1 MSNRRRP
8 ERRDAHGAPVR
19 TRREIQV
26 AVATVLGVVAV
37 TVLLVVL
44 FRNTPA
50 STAPVVVPSS
60 TTLPANGSTS
70 STVPALAPSA
80 SSSSSSPSTS
90 SSPSSSSTSN
100 ASTPSTTKP

>member
-8 ERRDAHGAPVR
+8 QRRDAHGAPVR

-26 AVATVLGVVAV
+26 AVATVLGVLAV

-44 FRNTPA
+44 FRNKPA

-60 TTLPANGSTS
+60 TTLPASGSTS

-80 SSSSSSPSTS
+80 SSSSSSSTS

>member
-26 AVATVLGVVAV
+26 AVATVLAVLAV

-44 FRNTPA
+44 FRNKPE
-50 STAPVVVPSS
+50 SVAPVVVPSS
-60 TTLPANGSTS
+60 ATTSTS
-70 STVPALAPSA
+70 STAPAVAPSA
-80 SSSSSSPSTS
+80 SSTS
-90 SSPSSSSTSN
+90 Q